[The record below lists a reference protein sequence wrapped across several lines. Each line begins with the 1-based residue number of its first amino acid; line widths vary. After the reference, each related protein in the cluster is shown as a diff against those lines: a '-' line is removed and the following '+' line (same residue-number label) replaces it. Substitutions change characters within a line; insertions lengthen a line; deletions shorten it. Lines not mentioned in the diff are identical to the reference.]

1 MTGSDITDK
10 EYEKAKERAEKFSA
24 LATDIL
30 MLSRNTLAVNLR
42 FLDSAI
48 NMLPLK
54 PSVITETVATN
65 GRYIFYD
72 ESYVLKSYKSGYNLT
87 RAYLHMILH
96 CVFRHNIVGTLVDT
110 QRWNL
115 ACDIA
120 VENIINELDVRTLAS
135 TRSIRQSS
143 VIDRI
148 KTSCGFVTAEKIYD
162 YLLGNVDDLQI
173 YSWSE
178 LFIEDDHRTWYVTLK
193 EQSGDSNKDNKRG
206 SDRSGKSNTDNGKD
220 RDTTD
225 NKSRDN
231 SGGDENE
238 KKENGNDDKSGDNS
252 PDMITVGAASQL
264 EKDWKEISEKMQ
276 IEIEA
281 FSKGKGDE
289 KGSLTQNLKA
299 VNREKYDYTQF
310 LKKFSVMGEAMRV
323 NEDEF
328 DYIFYTYGLKLY
340 ERMPLIE
347 PLEYKEVK
355 RIKEFV
361 IAIDTSGSVSGELVQ
376 KFIQKTYNVLKNEE
390 SFFTK
395 INLHII
401 QCDTDIQ
408 EDRKITS
415 QEEFDEYLGTM
426 KLHGFGGT
434 DFRPVFAYVDK
445 LIQSKEFTNLRGL
458 IYFTDGYG
466 DFPARKPPYETAFVF
481 VDDEYNNPDVPPWAI
496 KLVLQPEEI

>member
-110 QRWNL
+110 LRWNL

-120 VENIINELDVRTLAS
+120 VENIINELDARTLAS

-162 YLLGNVDDLQI
+162 YLLGNVDDLQV

-178 LFIEDDHRTWYVTLK
+178 LFKEDDHRTWYVTLK

-206 SDRSGKSNTDNGKD
+206 SDRSNKNNTDNGKD
-220 RDTTD
+220 RDTTN
-225 NKSRDN
+225 NKTRDN

-238 KKENGNDDKSGDNS
+238 NKENGNDDKSGDNS
-252 PDMITVGAASQL
+252 PDEITVGAASRL
-264 EKDWKEISEKMQ
+264 EKDWNEISEKMQ

-340 ERMPLIE
+340 DRMPLIE